1 MLFRSIAP
9 LSPVQVVLS
18 AYSAGTLEPIFYGIP
33 QEKQKMSFSHNLNS
47 FNNSNFHLPDKRSEI
62 LEWLSPLEQWIRDK
76 EVQSC
81 RVPNVGDWLLHTK
94 VFRSWSNASH
104 QDEPDNAILFG
115 YGDPG
120 AGKTCIT

>member
-1 MLFRSIAP
+1 MS
-9 LSPVQVVLS
+9 LSNNVS
-18 AYSAGTLEPIFYGIP
+18 
-33 QEKQKMSFSHNLNS
+33 S
-47 FNNSNFHLPDKRSEI
+47 FNHYNFHLSDGGSEI

-81 RVPNVGDWLLHTK
+81 RVPNVGDWLLRTE
-94 VFRSWSNASH
+94 VFRSWADASH
-104 QDEPDNAILFG
+104 QDESNNATLFG